1 MHSRASGT
9 PVRRARK
16 RAKLSLTASLAVLA
30 LTASAVPAIAAQSTS
45 ASAQASRSAWEKGG
59 HPAQPVFRIGT
70 NKAPK
75 SVPAARPTADEK
87 AWAAHEEQRLAPG
100 KDPAVALAAVPE
112 GQGDVPWHQISN
124 SRLTDAMVARVNYSN
139 GNLMLASTDFDIA
152 GVGQKLRM
160 DSTYN
165 SLEAPSGTPAS
176 RWMHNYQQHLDV
188 TSGEV
193 VLYDHSGAS
202 LRFKASGSTYTTPAG
217 YSKDMAKVS
226 DGYTV
231 TDRKSGT
238 KEYFNASGVL
248 TKIVDKN
255 AGTQTVAPRA
265 DGGFKVT
272 DGRSGRW
279 VEYSQVTELL
289 KWQVKDSTGRTV
301 VYNFDGYDNLRVIT
315 DAAGKQTDMSYDSSG
330 RVWKIITPDGRET
343 VFTYDGSNRVTSMQ
357 RRPDGGKSGPT
368 WTFEYS
374 EGDPAAA
381 GTTTVKDPDQ
391 DATIYTH
398 DSKGRVTEVE
408 DPLHH
413 KRSGTFDAQNN
424 VVTAVDAMGEGST
437 PGNTTTYGWN
447 SRNNPT
453 SAEMPTGATASV
465 SGYQTIAGSD
475 LPGTFK
481 TPDGQESSY
490 KYDTKGNTTS
500 VATTGTEGGQQ
511 DFGYNTSS
519 PKCGGFEGQT
529 CSVEDGENNK
539 TSFAYDAQ
547 GNLSTVTPPA
557 PMAATNYTYDALGRP
572 LTVVNG
578 NGVKQTFTYDN
589 RDRVTKV
596 EAVGAVAVSYV
607 YDGDGNL
614 KSRTDASGTLA
625 FTYDGMSRET
635 IRTLQNGAQTVLAYT
650 ASEGNVDYYTDPQG
664 TTDYTYDKANHLIAL
679 KAPNNKTTTF
689 ENNANGNREKTTYPG
704 GTVQAV
710 DLDKSMRPQNIKTT
724 SPKGTLVDLSYD
736 YAYDSGTDGTKI
748 RTKTDNAS
756 GVKTTYTYDS
766 QGRMSYAK
774 ETKGSTDGQAWKYC
788 YDKAGNLTSQGTTP
802 GCPRGTTYNVNA
814 ASQITAKNNVTTGW
828 SYDKAGNETAGAPLP
843 EVARTA
849 EQYTPFDQLK
859 NITVAGT
866 SYTATYGGTD
876 SSERLSLGTT
886 TFRNGPL
893 GLTAQTTA
901 GKDTGF
907 VRDPKGTLDSMTTG
921 GKSYYYLTDAL
932 GSVIGTVDEAGTKA
946 NTYDYNPRG
955 ETRATTNET
964 APQPYRYTGAY
975 QDPTQLY
982 KMGARY
988 YDTNL
993 GRFTQTD
1000 PSGQETNPYLY
1011 ATGDPIN
1018 HTDPTGLFGW
1028 SDFGENVGAFV
1039 GGVVAGAAT
1048 AAVCSTVVG
1057 CVALGIGLGA
1067 LGGASGGAIGS
1078 ALSGGSPADRQDAFY
1093 GNALGGALGAIPTAG
1108 ALRWL
1113 NW

>member
-87 AWAAHEEQRLAPG
+87 AWAVHEEQRLAPG

-272 DGRSGRW
+272 DGRGGRW

-343 VFTYDGSNRVTSMQ
+343 VFTYDDSNRVTSMQ

-511 DFGYNTSS
+511 DFDYNTSS

-679 KAPNNKTTTF
+679 KAPNDKTTTF
-689 ENNANGNREKTTYPG
+689 ENNANGIREKTTYPG

-843 EVARTA
+843 EAARTA

-932 GSVIGTVDEAGTKA
+932 GSVIASVDEAGAKA

-955 ETRATTNET
+955 ETRATTDET
-964 APQPYRYTGAY
+964 APQPYRYAGAY

-1011 ATGDPIN
+1011 ATGDPVN
-1018 HTDPTGLFGW
+1018 KVDPSGLYSFD
-1028 SDFGENVGAFV
+1028 DFKDDVGFV
-1039 GGVVAGAAT
+1039 SSTAT
-1048 AAVCSTVVG
+1048 V
-1057 CVALGIGLGA
+1057 
-1067 LGGASGGAIGS
+1067 GGAIG
-1078 ALSGGSPADRQDAFY
+1078 GGVGLFF
-1093 GNALGGALGAIPTAG
+1093 GGVGAGPGAAIGAYLGATAG
-1108 ALRWL
+1108 VGLLIGSRL
-1113 NW
+1113 